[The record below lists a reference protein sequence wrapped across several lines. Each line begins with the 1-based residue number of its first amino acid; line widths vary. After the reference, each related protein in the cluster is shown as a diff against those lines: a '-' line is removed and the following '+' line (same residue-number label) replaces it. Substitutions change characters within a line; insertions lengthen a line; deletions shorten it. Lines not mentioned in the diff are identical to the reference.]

1 VIAFGHAVLTGH
13 RRLAVGT
20 LIGGYLTFPW
30 VGWIAGT
37 GERPTLGYLVGLGAW
52 LLVIIS
58 VAETVRSRRE
68 RAQETTRVR
77 EEALLRR
84 ATDER
89 LRIAR
94 ELHDV
99 VAHNMSLINLQAG
112 VALHLLDERAGA
124 DGAADDGALPAEVRH
139 ALATIKSAS
148 KEALIEMRSIL
159 GVLRQVDEDAPRA
172 PTPGLDALPGLVER
186 AEAAGLRV
194 RIEADAD
201 LGAVPRNV
209 ELAAFRIVQE
219 ALTNVARH
227 AAQADTVVRLRSHD
241 GVLTV
246 DVLDE
251 GAGRATTG
259 SILGTGSGIP
269 GMRERAASVGGA
281 LEAGPRP
288 GRGFAVHAELPLEG
302 RQ

>member
-1 VIAFGHAVLTGH
+1 
-13 RRLAVGT
+13 
-20 LIGGYLTFPW
+20 
-30 VGWIAGT
+30 
-37 GERPTLGYLVGLGAW
+37 W

-112 VALHLLDERAGA
+112 VALHLLDERADA
-124 DGAADDGALPAEVRH
+124 DGAADDTKLPAEVHH

-186 AEAAGLRV
+186 AEAAGLHV
-194 RIEADAD
+194 RIEA
-201 LGAVPRNV
+201 
-209 ELAAFRIVQE
+209 
-219 ALTNVARH
+219 
-227 AAQADTVVRLRSHD
+227 
-241 GVLTV
+241 
-246 DVLDE
+246 
-251 GAGRATTG
+251 
-259 SILGTGSGIP
+259 
-269 GMRERAASVGGA
+269 
-281 LEAGPRP
+281 
-288 GRGFAVHAELPLEG
+288 
-302 RQ
+302 